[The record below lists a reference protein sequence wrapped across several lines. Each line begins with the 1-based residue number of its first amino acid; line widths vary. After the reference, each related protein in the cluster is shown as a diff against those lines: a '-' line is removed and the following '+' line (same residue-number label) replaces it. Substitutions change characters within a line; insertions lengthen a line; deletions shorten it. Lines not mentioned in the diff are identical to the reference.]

1 MSMRRFII
9 LLLAQLAALVRSQP
23 PDCAQNEVTFDKA
36 RIHLQYFLVG
46 EDEALTVPF
55 PEVQSSVAGCPVKK
69 ELQVLRDGQ
78 WTAFPAPEDE
88 PGGFSLSAD
97 TTDLTI
103 AISRE
108 QYFAVVQHR
117 HSASTDD
124 LILTMEMRFQAGTEG
139 SLAVAHSYFDIV
151 VEGPQN
157 FCRESKVQLTVE
169 QCDGDREQD
178 GRCPNEQIY
187 LALGQQYQ
195 TPDGKQTKSRD
206 LLLNSLSN
214 WWSYEAVGADG
225 SIETRR
231 RDSGAITWSA
241 KGSDGSDCS
250 LDWEVVMQTRAEGVI
265 PYSAADPRFSAIV
278 GNIDQEK
285 GAISIAAP
293 DTAAEVAAVYSDY
306 FDDER
311 KAYKLTLGYRVWN
324 TQQKPLDKEAD
335 GALLLFDVFLET
347 EEPYCSA
354 GQPSF
359 APDSKGS
366 AFYLT
371 EAGSD
376 LTLDFLTSELKGIES
391 GCSPTRRIE
400 LLDTSS
406 NTWHHVQ
413 STALPFVTSATDTR
427 IILRLSLT
435 DLESPSGE
443 IASFISAADRTLTYR
458 VLAYDTEQ
466 RSYAPVQP
474 MASKLAPAEK
484 RIAIQTVTIDLKD
497 GTFID
502 TAVTCG
508 NCDLKGLVISY
519 QDKGKDVEA
528 LTKTLS
534 PFEDAAGRPL
544 ELSCTNPDY
553 PARGDCPIAWQVG
566 FFDAGGQFTEFSA
579 ATENGLSKLASTSV
593 GKNFYNLLGWSD
605 TASPADVDLTDY
617 YDRETERFV
626 LQMGLR
632 YYNSAS

>member
-9 LLLAQLAALVRSQP
+9 LLFAQLAALVQSQP
-23 PDCAQNEVTFDKA
+23 PDCAQSEVTFAAA

-78 WTAFPAPEDE
+78 WTAFPSPEDE
-88 PGGFSLSAD
+88 AGGFSLSAD
-97 TTDLTI
+97 TDLTI

-195 TPDGKQTKSRD
+195 TPDGTQTKSRD

-231 RDSGAITWSA
+231 RDTAAITWSA

-250 LDWEVVMQTRAEGVI
+250 LEWEVVMQTRAEGVI

-371 EAGSD
+371 EAESD
-376 LTLDFLTSELKGIES
+376 LTLDFLTSELKGLES

-458 VLAYDTEQ
+458 ILAYDAEQ

-474 MASKLAPAEK
+474 MASKLVPAEK
-484 RIAIQTVTIDLKD
+484 RLAVQTVTIDLKD

-605 TASPADVDLTDY
+605 TASPADVDLTEY
-617 YDRETERFV
+617 FDRETERFV

-632 YYNSAS
+632 FYNSAS